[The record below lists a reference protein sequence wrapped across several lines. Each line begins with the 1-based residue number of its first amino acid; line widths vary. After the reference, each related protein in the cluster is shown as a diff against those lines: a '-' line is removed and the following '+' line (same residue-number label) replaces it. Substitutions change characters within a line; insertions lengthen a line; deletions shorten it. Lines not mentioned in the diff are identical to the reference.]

1 MLYEN
6 LGVQLKT
13 KITEMLGIE
22 FPVIAAP
29 MFLVS
34 NPELVAAVSEA
45 GGLGTFP
52 ALNYRTPEQFEE
64 GLKIVKSLTDK
75 PYGVNIITNKSNI
88 YQEKHLEICIRH
100 KVPVIITSLG
110 SPKSVIEEAHKI
122 GSRVFCDVTNLEYA
136 KKVES
141 LGADA
146 VVAVGYGAGGH
157 AGKIVGNVLVPWLVE
172 NLSIPVI
179 AAGGIADGKTLL
191 SALGLGAAAGYFGTR
206 FIACTETAVNE
217 DYKNSI
223 LTSNPEDIVFTA
235 KVTGSH
241 ANFINTPYLESLG
254 TELSYFERLWSRFSL
269 TRKWFKMYKG
279 YRAMKGMEQSA
290 SSGGKKKAWKDVWS
304 AGQTV
309 GLITDTKPAAEIV
322 SEVIREYSEAK
333 KQLP

>member
-1 MLYEN
+1 M
-6 LGVQLKT
+6 GVQLKT
-13 KITEMLGIE
+13 RITEMLGID

-34 NPELVAAVSEA
+34 NPELVAAVSEV

-64 GLKIVKSLTDK
+64 ALKVVKSLTDK

-88 YQEKHLEICIRH
+88 YQEKQLEICIRN

-110 SPKSVIEEAHKI
+110 SPKQVITEAHKI
-122 GSRVFCDVTNLEYA
+122 GTKVFCDVTNLEYA

-157 AGKIVGNVLVPWLVE
+157 AGKIVGSVLVPWLVE

-191 SALGLGAAAGYFGTR
+191 SALALGAESGYLGTR
-206 FIACTETAVNE
+206 FIACTETAVNDE
-217 DYKNSI
+217 YKNSI
-223 LTSNPEDIVFTA
+223 VASSPEDIVLTA
-235 KVTGSH
+235 RVTGTH
-241 ANFINTPYLESLG
+241 ANFINTPYLEGLG
-254 TELSYFERLWSRFSL
+254 TELGFFERFWNRFSF

-279 YRAMKGMEQSA
+279 YRAMKGMEKSA
-290 SSGGKKKAWKDVWS
+290 SGDKKKAWKDVWS

-309 GLITDTKPAAEIV
+309 GLIKDTKPAADIV
-322 SEVIREYSEAK
+322 REVVREYSEAK
-333 KQLP
+333 NKLP

>member
-1 MLYEN
+1 M
-6 LGVQLKT
+6 KT
-13 KITEMLGIE
+13 RITEMLGIQ

-34 NPELVAAVSEA
+34 NPELVAAVSDA

-64 GLKIVKSLTDK
+64 GLELVCSLTDK

-88 YQEKHLEICIRH
+88 YQEQHLEICIRH

-110 SPKSVIEEAHKI
+110 SPRQVIEEAHRI
-122 GSRVFCDVTNLEYA
+122 GTKVFCDVTNLDYA
-136 KKVES
+136 KKVEN

-157 AGKIVGNVLVPWLVE
+157 AGKIVGSVLVPWLVE
-172 NLSIPVI
+172 KLDIPVI

-191 SALGLGAAAGYFGTR
+191 SALALGAEAGYMGTR
-206 FIACTETAVNE
+206 FIACAETAVNNA
-217 DYKNSI
+217 YKDSI
-223 LTSNPEDIVFTA
+223 LKSSPEDIIFTA
-235 KVTGSH
+235 RVTGTH
-241 ANFINTPYLESLG
+241 ANFINTPYLEGLG
-254 TELSYFERLWSRFSL
+254 TELGVFERFWTRFSF

-279 YRAMKGMEQSA
+279 YRAMKGMGESA
-290 SSGGKKKAWKDVWS
+290 SPGKKKAWKDVWS

-309 GLITDTKPAAEIV
+309 GLIHETKPAAEILADV
-322 SEVIREYSEAK
+322 VREYEAAK
-333 KQLP
+333 KKLP

>member
-1 MLYEN
+1 M
-6 LGVQLKT
+6 KT
-13 KITEMLGIE
+13 RITEMLGID

-64 GLKIVKSLTDK
+64 GLKVVKSLTDK
-75 PYGVNIITNKSNI
+75 PYGVNIITNKSNV

-110 SPKSVIEEAHKI
+110 SPKQVIKEAHQVGTK
-122 GSRVFCDVTNLEYA
+122 VFCDVTNLDYA
-136 KKVES
+136 KKVEG

-157 AGKIVGNVLVPWLVE
+157 AGKIVGSILVPWLVE
-172 NLSIPVI
+172 NLDIPVI
-179 AAGGIADGKTLL
+179 AAGGIADGRTLL
-191 SALGLGAAAGYFGTR
+191 SALALGAEAGYMGTR
-206 FIACTETAVNE
+206 FIACTETAVNAA
-217 DYKNSI
+217 YKESI
-223 LTSNPEDIVFTA
+223 LASTPEDIVFTA
-235 KVTGSH
+235 RVTGTH
-241 ANFINTPYLESLG
+241 ANFINTPYLEAMG
-254 TELSYFERLWSRFSL
+254 TELGFFGRFWNRFSF

-279 YRAMKGMEQSA
+279 YRAMKGMGESA
-290 SSGGKKKAWKDVWS
+290 SVGRKKAWKDVWS

-309 GLITDTKPAAEIV
+309 GLIQDTKPAAEILR
-322 SEVIREYSEAK
+322 EVVREYSEAK
-333 KQLP
+333 KKLP